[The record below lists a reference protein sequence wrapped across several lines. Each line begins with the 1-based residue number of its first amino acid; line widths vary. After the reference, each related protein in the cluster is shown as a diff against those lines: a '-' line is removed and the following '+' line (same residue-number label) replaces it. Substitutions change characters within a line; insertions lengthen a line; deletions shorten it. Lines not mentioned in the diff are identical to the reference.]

1 MDHHCP
7 WINNCVGH
15 KNHKRFTL
23 FLFFVVIGCS
33 YAAVSLIGCVVH
45 IFSIVCIFL
54 NIQYLNNKLNL
65 FKLISLSGNVSR
77 CPLLYYSTLSNARW
91 FYSSR
96 DKCYHSLGWLDH
108 MHSSKYHQ
116 SHIMSLYI
124 NIIIISYD
132 VIIIWYIYDTCTTN
146 NICCDN
152 C

>member
-1 MDHHCP
+1 MKMDHHCP

-77 CPLLYYSTLSNARW
+77 CPLLYYSTLSNAR
-91 FYSSR
+91 
-96 DKCYHSLGWLDH
+96 
-108 MHSSKYHQ
+108 
-116 SHIMSLYI
+116 
-124 NIIIISYD
+124 
-132 VIIIWYIYDTCTTN
+132 
-146 NICCDN
+146 
-152 C
+152 